1 MNWPGALA
9 LVLGLV
15 LFAAGAPSF
24 ARFHAS
30 QSQSAAQSSTVAPP
44 EGSNPALP
52 RGKRLVLK
60 DGSFQM
66 VREYRLEGERV
77 RFYSVERSQWEEIP
91 SDMVDWPATEQAEL
105 ARQHTDAALAAK
117 AGAEESARKAVV
129 VDVDASVEV
138 APGVFLP
145 DGEGIFALDGT
156 KMFALSQAETDVKL
170 SKSQVAKQILI
181 PIPIIPSRHTISLLG
196 ERAKTRSTNGQ
207 MEFYMRTKN
216 ARTPDVVL
224 IRARVHGGNR
234 RLENIDHLFG
244 EEMAR
249 RDTLPMERW
258 EVVKGVSRFTL
269 SQKLPPGEYALAEI
283 MRGSEE
289 DLYVWDFGI
298 DAAPGSK

>member
-1 MNWPGALA
+1 
-9 LVLGLV
+9 
-15 LFAAGAPSF
+15 
-24 ARFHAS
+24 
-30 QSQSAAQSSTVAPP
+30 
-44 EGSNPALP
+44 
-52 RGKRLVLK
+52 
-60 DGSFQM
+60 M